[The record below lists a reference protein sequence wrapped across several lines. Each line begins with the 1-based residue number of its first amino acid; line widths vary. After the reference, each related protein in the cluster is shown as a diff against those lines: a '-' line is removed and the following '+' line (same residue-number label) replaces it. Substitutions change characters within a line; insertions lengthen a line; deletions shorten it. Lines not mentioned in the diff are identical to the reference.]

1 MALLTRIM
9 NLKNNLSASG
19 NKVAQILLNTPS
31 EAIKMSSQELAQK
44 ANVSQSTVI
53 KFSQRVGFKGFP
65 ALKLAL
71 SQELGRKHAISKPH
85 HLHNEITI
93 EDTIEVIAQKLL
105 EEKIKAIR
113 ETTELIDYQA
123 FTRIVELINNAQR
136 IQLVGIGGS
145 ALVAKDFSYKLLKI
159 GINTI
164 SELDTHVQVS
174 VSQSLTPKDV
184 QFVISFSGNKKD
196 ILVAVKSAKKNCV
209 PIIVLTS
216 TVSTELRKIADHC
229 LDCVADES
237 RWRSS
242 SISSREAQNTVID
255 LIFMALIQKRGN
267 VAETLINNST
277 EAVKKLEI

>member
-1 MALLTRIM
+1 MALLTKIT
-9 NLKNNLSASG
+9 NLKNNLSASSRRI
-19 NKVAQILLNTPS
+19 AQIILDTPS
-31 EAIKMSSQELAQK
+31 EALKMSSQEMAQQ

-53 KFSQRVGFKGFP
+53 KFAQKVGFKGFP

-71 SQELGRKHAISKPH
+71 SQELGRKRATNESHN
-85 HLHNEITI
+85 LHNEISI
-93 EDTIEVIAQKLL
+93 EDSIPDIAHKLL

-113 ETTELIDYQA
+113 ETTESINYDV
-123 FTRIVELINNAQR
+123 FDSIVELIDNAQR
-136 IQLVGIGGS
+136 VQLVGIGGS

-174 VSQSLTPKDV
+174 VAQTLSPKDV

-196 ILVAVKSAKKNCV
+196 VSVAVQSAKSNGV
-209 PIIVLTS
+209 PIVALTS
-216 TVSTELRKIADHC
+216 VHGADLRKIADYC

-255 LIFMALIQKRGN
+255 LIFMALIQKRGEM
-267 VAETLINNST
+267 AETLISESR
-277 EAVKKLEI
+277 EAVKKLEL